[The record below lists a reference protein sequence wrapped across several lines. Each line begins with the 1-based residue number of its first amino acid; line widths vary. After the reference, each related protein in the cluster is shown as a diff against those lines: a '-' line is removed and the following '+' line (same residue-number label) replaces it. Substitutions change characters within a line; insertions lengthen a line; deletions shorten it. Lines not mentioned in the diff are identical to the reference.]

1 MNRTQVLVR
10 EHLQAKKKKKEK
22 NPNINHSTPKA
33 HLLSKWRISHLSSSG
48 SLSQR
53 FAKHIVCSISK
64 VISVLAIMFGGK
76 INNII
81 KKPQNKNNKPLNTAL
96 EELAT

>member
-1 MNRTQVLVR
+1 
-10 EHLQAKKKKKEK
+10 
-22 NPNINHSTPKA
+22 
-33 HLLSKWRISHLSSSG
+33 
-48 SLSQR
+48 
-53 FAKHIVCSISK
+53 
-64 VISVLAIMFGGK
+64 MFGGK